1 MKTSN
6 QQEQEFTNMIESHK
20 KLIFKI
26 ANAYCKNVEDR
37 KDLTQEII
45 LQLWRAF
52 PNYNPQFAIT
62 TWMYRIALNVSIS
75 YYRQTSKRKIKTVSN
90 EDYILQIA
98 DNTEIQSPQNEQLQ
112 LLQQF
117 INELKELDKAIMLLY
132 LENNKYEAIA
142 NILGISKTNVATKI
156 SRIKQQLKKRFNDLV

>member
-1 MKTSN
+1 MKRSS
-6 QQEQEFTNMIESHK
+6 EQEREFTIIIENHK

-26 ANAYCKNVEDR
+26 ANSYCKSPEDR
-37 KDLTQEII
+37 QDLTQEII

-75 YYRQTSKRKIKTVSN
+75 YYRQSSKRKIKTVAN
-90 EDYILQIA
+90 DNYILQIA
-98 DNTEIQSPQNEQLQ
+98 DDTEIETPQNEQLN

-132 LENNKYEAIA
+132 LENNKYEEIA

-156 SRIKQQLKKRFNDLV
+156 SRIKQQLKKRFENQ